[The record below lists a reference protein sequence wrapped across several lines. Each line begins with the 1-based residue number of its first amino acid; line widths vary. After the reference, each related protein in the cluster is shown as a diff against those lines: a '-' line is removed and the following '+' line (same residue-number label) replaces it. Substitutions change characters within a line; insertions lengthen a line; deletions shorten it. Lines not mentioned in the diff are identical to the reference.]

1 MAQLPRREE
10 ERRLAA
16 LGIRQQ
22 AAELAAERPRVP
34 DENNGDEVNYNQTDA
49 ATGDPPYIGNYSKGL
64 RHDSLGDPDPV
75 SYGSLLRALQSRD
88 PQDFEQILLGTIDP
102 GARRMK
108 LTNPQGGLAFDL
120 EGPDAQEPTV
130 PPAPRFDSE
139 VEAHEQGE
147 LYWMAVARDVA
158 FVDYASDPL
167 IAQAVSS
174 LNSEFPWFGGTV
186 PVTAQNVFRGIYPGE
201 QVGPYVSQF
210 LWKGNSDPRK
220 MPGGG
225 RNSTDGY
232 VAYGSQVID
241 QRQQTV
247 LGFPDVGAAADYL
260 TDFAWWLRAQNG
272 EDFRGMDQFDFTTR
286 RFIRNL
292 RDGANYVHF
301 DLVIN
306 AWYNAAWILSS
317 EPTGNQLAPAPGA
330 VPMRDREFPKDAGN
344 PYEMPPP
351 ESPTEAGFVTF
362 GDPHLIEVLTEVIGL
377 AGRAVWWQKWGV
389 HRRLRPEEFGGRIDN
404 WLNGRRDYPIHPSIK
419 DSLLTGG
426 LSPYFGSPGDRYPSY
441 LLPQAFPRRSAHAPG
456 VRGGA
461 RHHLR
466 RLRHHPQ
473 GVLRRGQAHREP
485 GDRLGGRAVAAA
497 LHRPGRGPDDG
508 GRRDQQAGRQR
519 RPLFPNAAGVHW
531 RSDYTQSLLLGETV
545 AIGLLQE
552 LSITFNEDE
561 AFFELTRFD
570 GTTVR
575 IRDGFVDAVPASAG
589 SQPWARSG
597 RAGAPRRFANPQP
610 KRDPMQATIRQV
622 LIREAEGIQE
632 AETLV
637 LGTGDARALDRGR
650 AAGAARHRR
659 GRSRPPALRRR
670 RHAGDPGRAD
680 PLRRSSA
687 RARRVQRERHHP
699 PGHRPGGYGV
709 RLPQDHGA
717 LHTHAGAVF
726 NLTGSGTTVEALEVK
741 RGPGDHVSGSVAVAA
756 ASVSDIRLRGLRIL
770 LLERGVSLA
779 QASRVAVSELKVL
792 SVGVGVSLAGP
803 GTRVVLASVDVDG
816 AQGSGVDVATSLYC
830 ASFTGATR
838 P

>member
-441 LLPQAFPRRSAHAPG
+441 LLPQAFPEGAPTHPAYGAGHATISGACATILKAFFDEGKPIENPVIASADGLSLLPYT
-456 VRGGA
+456 
-461 RHHLR
+461 
-466 RLRHHPQ
+466 
-473 GVLRRGQAHREP
+473 
-485 GDRLGGRAVAAA
+485 
-497 LHRPGRGPDDG
+497 GPDAAQMTVG
-508 GRRDQQAGRQR
+508 GEINKLAGNDA
-519 RPLFPNAAGVHW
+519 LFRNAAGVHW

-561 AFFELTRFD
+561 AFFQLTRFD

-589 SQPWARSG
+589 S
-597 RAGAPRRFANPQP
+597 
-610 KRDPMQATIRQV
+610 
-622 LIREAEGIQE
+622 
-632 AETLV
+632 
-637 LGTGDARALDRGR
+637 
-650 AAGAARHRR
+650 
-659 GRSRPPALRRR
+659 
-670 RHAGDPGRAD
+670 
-680 PLRRSSA
+680 
-687 RARRVQRERHHP
+687 
-699 PGHRPGGYGV
+699 
-709 RLPQDHGA
+709 
-717 LHTHAGAVF
+717 
-726 NLTGSGTTVEALEVK
+726 
-741 RGPGDHVSGSVAVAA
+741 
-756 ASVSDIRLRGLRIL
+756 
-770 LLERGVSLA
+770 
-779 QASRVAVSELKVL
+779 
-792 SVGVGVSLAGP
+792 
-803 GTRVVLASVDVDG
+803 
-816 AQGSGVDVATSLYC
+816 
-830 ASFTGATR
+830 
-838 P
+838 